1 MSGGL
6 ASVPTRTRR
15 AAKKLVREGPLRD
28 SRVVHRVQRARAY
41 RGIDVRPELTQS
53 RELLAELDREGIAIV
68 PGYVPAEQVA
78 AMLAGAD
85 ETIRKAEAGELA
97 DRKFTIQPDIVFR
110 IGKVDE
116 LVPETLPFFEDA
128 TIESVMRAYLS
139 PRVVSFRRELENRFG
154 LSKMAQADLFH
165 FDNWRPI
172 CKAFLY
178 LVDVEEDNAPFR
190 FIRRSHKMEDWRTPY
205 AIEFDADGASG
216 RYGHFFPQEI
226 RALREAHPE
235 WEEVV
240 CTGKAGTLILADF
253 RGLHRGTPLKS
264 GRRVLL
270 NNTFDLMNA

>member
-1 MSGGL
+1 
-6 ASVPTRTRR
+6 
-15 AAKKLVREGPLRD
+15 
-28 SRVVHRVQRARAY
+28 VHNVQRARAY
-41 RGIDVRPELTQS
+41 RGVKLRPELTES
-53 RELLAELDREGIAIV
+53 RELLEELDREGIAIV
-68 PGYVPAEQVA
+68 PDYLPADQLA

-97 DRKFTIQPDIVFR
+97 DRTFTIQPDIVFR
-110 IGKVDE
+110 ISQVDE
-116 LVPETLPFFEDA
+116 LIPSTRPFFEDA

-139 PRVVSFRRELENRFG
+139 PRVVSFRHELENRFG

-178 LVDVEEDNAPFR
+178 LVDVGEENAPFR
-190 FIRRSHKMEDWRTPY
+190 FLRRSHRMESWRTPH
-205 AIEFDADGASG
+205 AIEFDAGGASG
-216 RYGHFFPQEI
+216 RFGHFFPQEI
-226 RALREAHPE
+226 RALREQHD

>member
-1 MSGGL
+1 VS
-6 ASVPTRTRR
+6 SVPTRTRQ
-15 AAKKLVREGPLRD
+15 AARKLVREGPFRG

-41 RGIDVRPELTQS
+41 RGVEIRPELTQH
-53 RELLAELDREGIAIV
+53 RELLEELDREGIV
-68 PGYVPAEQVA
+68 TVEGYLPPDQVA
-78 AMLAGAD
+78 AMLAGA
-85 ETIRKAEAGELA
+85 EEVIRKAQDGELS
-97 DRKFTIQPDIVFR
+97 DRFFTIQPDIIFR
-110 IGKVDE
+110 IARVDE
-116 LVPETLPFFEDA
+116 LIPETRPFFEDPA
-128 TIESVMRAYLS
+128 IRGVMEAYLS

-154 LSKMAQADLFH
+154 ISKMAQADLFH

-178 LVDVEEDNAPFR
+178 LVDVEEENAPFR
-190 FIRRSHKMEDWRTPY
+190 YLRRSHKDGPWRKRH
-205 AIEFDADGASG
+205 AIEFDADGTSG

-226 RALREAHPE
+226 RALREQHD
-235 WEEVV
+235 WDEVV

>member
-1 MSGGL
+1 MLG
-6 ASVPTRTRR
+6 AVPTRTRQ
-15 AAKKLVREGPLRD
+15 AAKKLVREGPLR
-28 SRVVHRVQRARAY
+28 RNRMVHRLEHARAY
-41 RGIDVRPELTQS
+41 RGIKLRPELTQ
-53 RELLAELDREGIAIV
+53 RPELLEELDREGIAIV
-68 PGYVPAEQVA
+68 PDYMPADRIAE
-78 AMLAGAD
+78 MLAGAD
-85 ETIRKAEAGELA
+85 EVIRKAQEGELV
-97 DRKFTIQPDIVFR
+97 DRTFTIQPDIVFR

-116 LVPETLPFFEDA
+116 LIPATRPFFEDPV
-128 TIESVMRAYLS
+128 IRGVMEAYLS

-178 LVDVEEDNAPFR
+178 LVDVGEENAPFR
-190 FIRRSHKMEDWRTPY
+190 FLRRSHRDGPWRTRY
-205 AIEFDADGASG
+205 AIEFDAAGHSG

-226 RALREAHPE
+226 RALEKEHG

-253 RGLHRGTPLKS
+253 RGLHRGTPLRS

>member
-1 MSGGL
+1 MLS
-6 ASVPTRTRR
+6 AVSSVPTRTRQ
-15 AAKKLVREGPLRD
+15 AAKKLVREGPLKQ
-28 SRVVHRVQRARAY
+28 SRVVHRVQHARAY
-41 RGIDVRPELTQS
+41 RGVKVRPELTQ
-53 RELLAELDREGIAIV
+53 RRDLLEELDREGIAIV
-68 PGYVPAEQVA
+68 PDYMPADRIA

-85 ETIRKAEAGELA
+85 EVIQKAKDGELA
-97 DRKFTIQPDIVFR
+97 DRTFTIQPDIVFR

-116 LVPETLPFFEDA
+116 LVPATLPFFEDP
-128 TIESVMRAYLS
+128 TISSVMEAYLS

-178 LVDVEEDNAPFR
+178 LVDVGEDNAPFR
-190 FIRRSHKMEDWRTPY
+190 FLRRSHKDGPWRTRY
-205 AIEFDADGASG
+205 AIEFDAGGTSG

-226 RALREAHPE
+226 RTLQEQE
-235 WEEVV
+235 GWEEVV

-253 RGLHRGTPLKS
+253 RGLHRGTPLKD

>member
-1 MSGGL
+1 MLS
-6 ASVPTRTRR
+6 AVSSVPTRTRQ
-15 AAKKLVREGPLRD
+15 AAKKLVREGPLKE
-28 SRVVHRVQRARAY
+28 SRVVHRVQHARAY
-41 RGIDVRPELTQS
+41 RGVKLRPELTQ
-53 RELLAELDREGIAIV
+53 RRDLLEELDREGIAIV
-68 PGYVPAEQVA
+68 PGYMPAGQVA
-78 AMLAGAD
+78 EMLAGAD
-85 ETIRKAEAGELA
+85 EAIQKAKDGELA
-97 DRKFTIQPDIVFR
+97 DRTFTIQPDIVFR

-116 LVPETLPFFEDA
+116 LVPATLPFFEDPA
-128 TIESVMRAYLS
+128 ISSVMEAYLS

-178 LVDVEEDNAPFR
+178 LVDVGEDNAPFR
-190 FIRRSHKMEDWRTPY
+190 FLRRSHKDGPWRTRHE
-205 AIEFDADGASG
+205 IEFDAGGTSG

-226 RALREAHPE
+226 RALEAQND

-253 RGLHRGTPLKS
+253 RGLHRGTPLKD

>member
-1 MSGGL
+1 MLG
-6 ASVPTRTRR
+6 AVTSVPTRTRR
-15 AAKKLVREGPLRD
+15 AAKKLVREGPLRE

-41 RGIDVRPELTQS
+41 RGIKLRPELTKR
-53 RELLAELDREGIAIV
+53 RELLEELDREGIAIV
-68 PGYVPAEQVA
+68 PGYLPADQVA

-85 ETIRKAEAGELA
+85 EVIRKAQDGELT
-97 DRKFTIQPDIVFR
+97 DRVFTIQPDIIFR
-110 IGKVDE
+110 IGRVDE
-116 LVPETLPFFEDA
+116 LVPETRPFFDDPV
-128 TIESVMRAYLS
+128 IRGVMEAYLS
-139 PRVVSFRRELENRFG
+139 PRVAPFRHELENRFG

-178 LVDVEEDNAPFR
+178 LVDVGEENAPFR
-190 FIRRSHKMEDWRTPY
+190 YLRGSHRDGPWRTRH
-205 AIEFDADGASG
+205 AIEFDAGGTNG
-216 RYGHFFPQEI
+216 RFGHFFPQEI
-226 RALREAHPE
+226 RALQKQQG

>member
-1 MSGGL
+1 MLG
-6 ASVPTRTRR
+6 AVTSVPTRTRR
-15 AAKKLVREGPLRD
+15 AAKKLVREGPLRE

-41 RGIDVRPELTQS
+41 RGVKLRPELTQR
-53 RELLAELDREGIAIV
+53 RELLEELDREGIAIV
-68 PGYVPAEQVA
+68 PGYLPADQVA

-85 ETIRKAEAGELA
+85 EVIRKAKDGELT
-97 DRKFTIQPDIVFR
+97 DRTFTIQPDIIFR
-110 IGKVDE
+110 IGRVDE
-116 LVPETLPFFEDA
+116 LIPATRPFFDDPV
-128 TIESVMRAYLS
+128 IRGVMEAYLS
-139 PRVVSFRRELENRFG
+139 PRVASFRHELENRFG

-178 LVDVEEDNAPFR
+178 LVDVGEENAPFR
-190 FIRRSHKMEDWRTPY
+190 YLRGSHRDGSWRTRH
-205 AIEFDADGASG
+205 AIEFDAGGTSG

-226 RALREAHPE
+226 RALQEQQG
-235 WEEVV
+235 WEEAV

>member
-6 ASVPTRTRR
+6 TSVPTRTRR

-41 RGIDVRPELTQS
+41 RGIEVRPELTQS
-53 RELLAELDREGIAIV
+53 RELLEELDREGIAIV
-68 PGYVPAEQVA
+68 PDYLPAEQVA

-85 ETIRKAEAGELA
+85 EVIRKAQEGELA
-97 DRKFTIQPDIVFR
+97 DRTFTIQPDIVFR

-116 LVPETLPFFEDA
+116 LVPETRPFFEDPV
-128 TIESVMRAYLS
+128 IDSVMKAYLS
-139 PRVVSFRRELENRFG
+139 PRVVSFRHELENRFG

-178 LVDVEEDNAPFR
+178 LVDVDEDNAPFR
-190 FIRRSHKMEDWRTPY
+190 FLRRSHRDGPWRTRH
-205 AIEFDADGASG
+205 AIEFDADGTSG

-226 RALREAHPE
+226 RALRAQHD

-270 NNTFDLMNA
+270 NNSFDLMNA